1 LKAIYKKGS
10 VLVGLRMQHRHTN
23 NYHKTFL
30 EEIIVST
37 WQHQP
42 KCHLPE
48 LFLLGNMKEKALL
61 WERLLL
67 V

>member
-1 LKAIYKKGS
+1 
-10 VLVGLRMQHRHTN
+10 VGLRMQHRHTN